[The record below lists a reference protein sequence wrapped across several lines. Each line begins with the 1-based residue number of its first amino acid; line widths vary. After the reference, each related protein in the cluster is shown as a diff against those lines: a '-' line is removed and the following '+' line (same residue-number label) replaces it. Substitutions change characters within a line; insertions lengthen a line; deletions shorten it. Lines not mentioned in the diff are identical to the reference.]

1 MSQKKS
7 VFSFV
12 AAGLLIF
19 AVILFMAAKR
29 QGWFS
34 ASVEYSIEF
43 PSGEGL
49 FVGTPVTVAG
59 LKAGQVKNVEL
70 AAGNK
75 VVVAIKV
82 QKKFSTHIKNDSRV
96 VLGRPFIIGEKV
108 IAVSPGSDSLAPLAE
123 HSVLK
128 GEETLEITD
137 LLSGGRL
144 SPYFKTFETLM
155 EQFRI
160 IIEGDGKKNTTVSL
174 IELYRQTFQSLK
186 TLEDVSRELKFIRT
200 EFATSPDTKK
210 LIRELAQSSGQ
221 LSSVLAKTDAALPEF
236 TLMSREFGRMAPEL
250 SKALTET
257 VFTLQ
262 AMQRSFVLS
271 GGVARLKEEKAKS
284 DRAPASTTPSP

>member
-12 AAGLLIF
+12 GAGLLVF

-49 FVGTPVTVAG
+49 FVGTPVTVSG
-59 LKAGQVKNVEL
+59 LKAGQVKSVEL

-75 VVVAIKV
+75 VAVLIKV
-82 QKKFSTHIKNDSRV
+82 QKKFSTHIKEDSRV

-108 IAVSPGSDSLAPLAE
+108 ISVSPGSESLAPLAE
-123 HSVLK
+123 HSMLK

-155 EQFRI
+155 EQFRV

-210 LIRELAQSSGQ
+210 LIRELARSSEQ
-221 LSSVLAKTDAALPEF
+221 LNSVLVKTDAALPEF

-250 SKALTET
+250 GKALNET

-271 GGVARLKEEKAKS
+271 GGVARLKEEKAKAE
-284 DRAPASTTPSP
+284 RAPASTPPSP